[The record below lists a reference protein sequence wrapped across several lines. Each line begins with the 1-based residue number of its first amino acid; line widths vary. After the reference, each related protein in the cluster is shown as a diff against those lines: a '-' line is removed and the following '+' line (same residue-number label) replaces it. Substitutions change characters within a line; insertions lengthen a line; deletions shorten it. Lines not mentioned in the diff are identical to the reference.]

1 MSLKEI
7 KDNVLVDINKMNDKI
22 KIKNK
27 NQKKSINI

>member
-27 NQKKSINI
+27 NLKKSIN